1 MKASDFVVGDF
12 INAEFVDNQED
23 DKRKG
28 VIIGKPTSEEFENEK
43 EINGVK
49 QKVKTEKL
57 VIPIEING
65 KQKKYVPNKN
75 ATRSLIKSLGDE
87 TDNWVGAIL
96 TFSTA
101 IVSGTQPSVIVTATK
116 PKKK

>member
-1 MKASDFVVGDF
+1 MKASDYIVGEF
-12 INAEFVDNQED
+12 INAEFVKHQED
-23 DKRKG
+23 DKRTG
-28 VIIGKPTSEEFENEK
+28 VIIGKPTSQEFENERDV
-43 EINGVK
+43 NGTK

-75 ATRSLIKSLGDE
+75 ATRSLIDSLGDE
-87 TDNWVGAIL
+87 TDNWVGSKL

-101 IVSGTQPSVIVTATK
+101 IVSGSAPAVVVTATK
-116 PKKK
+116 KKK